1 MTKQRS
7 KASLL
12 GIALFLI
19 ATTLAA
25 QVTEEWVVRY
35 DGPASDYDRARAIA
49 VDDAGNVYVTGYS
62 DGLGTHDDYATV
74 KYSTS
79 GVEQWV
85 ARYDGLASGVDEPN
99 AVAIDDTGNVYVTG
113 YSAGSGTGYDYAT
126 VKYNPS
132 GTEQWVAR
140 YDGPESYWD
149 IAYAMAIDGAGNVY
163 VTGRSCSSE
172 TSWDY
177 TTVKYS
183 QGPGVAEASPDVPGH
198 RLEVTQLAPEP
209 VITYTLSSSSSISL
223 KVYDVTGKLV
233 ETLVSGSQDA
243 GTHTITWDGKDDAG
257 EPLSAGVY
265 FLRFQSESCAQ
276 TVRLVMV
283 R

>member
-1 MTKQRS
+1 
-7 KASLL
+7 
-12 GIALFLI
+12 
-19 ATTLAA
+19 
-25 QVTEEWVVRY
+25 
-35 DGPASDYDRARAIA
+35 
-49 VDDAGNVYVTGYS
+49 GNVYVTGYS

-198 RLEVTQLAPEP
+198 RLEVAQLTPEP

-223 KVYDVTGKLV
+223 KIYDVTGKLV
-233 ETLVSGSQDA
+233 RTLVSGSQGA
-243 GTHTITWDGKDDAG
+243 GTHTACWDARNDSNQQVPAGLYFILLETADYRATGK
-257 EPLSAGVY
+257 LVV
-265 FLRFQSESCAQ
+265 
-276 TVRLVMV
+276 VR
-283 R
+283 